1 MPPVLRVWPHISVRD
16 EDAKR
21 LKKLRRKA
29 MFKKNAFIAMT
40 ALVSLAFITMST
52 AKADDDD
59 SPCYTMAS
67 LKGTFAVVVTYGD
80 NVALALAIRTF
91 DGNGNL
97 TGTFTLNEP
106 TPGSTTGA
114 RTIVTGTN
122 VGTYTVNCDGTAVV
136 TRVLTASSGV
146 VTTQTDDLLITK
158 ATRRDG
164 HLVATA
170 LEDMVRTPSAIVPG
184 GVFVFRSYTRRPD

>member
-1 MPPVLRVWPHISVRD
+1 
-16 EDAKR
+16 
-21 LKKLRRKA
+21 
-29 MFKKNAFIAMT
+29 MFKKKGLIATTM
-40 ALVSLAFITMST
+40 LVFLGLITLSS
-52 AKADDDD
+52 AKAHDDD
-59 SPCYTMAS
+59 SQCYTVAS
-67 LKGTFAVVVTYGD
+67 LKGTYAVVVTYGA
-80 NVALALAIRTF
+80 NVALALAVRNF

-106 TPGSTTGA
+106 TPGSTTGG

-136 TRVLTASSGV
+136 TRVLTSSTGV

-164 HLVATA
+164 HLAG
-170 LEDMVRTPSAIVPG
+170 ESP
-184 GVFVFRSYTRRPD
+184 RSRDWTSRGETRRYG